1 MNTAVTAWLLDAA
14 TWLAIALWLACVA
27 YGLALLLLPGATLRA
42 AATLDRRYSSRR
54 AMRSLE
60 IPRNSERFFYR
71 HHRLVGSLLLAG
83 TIAFF
88 LLWLVDFPRETVLAR
103 LAAWGGQALAGVILD
118 SATIFLLLANTLIT
132 LFAIVIIFRPSA
144 LKPLE
149 ARANRWLSTRRAFRR
164 IDEHRQPL
172 DELVSRFPRLAGALI
187 LLGMA
192 YIGIGVTL
200 VIR

>member
-1 MNTAVTAWLLDAA
+1 MNGAVTAWLLDAV
-14 TWLAIALWLACVA
+14 TWLAIALWLGCVA
-27 YGLALLLLPGATLRA
+27 YGLALLLAPAATLRA
-42 AATLDRRYSSRR
+42 AGSLDRRYSGRR
-54 AMRSLE
+54 AMRTLE

-83 TIAFF
+83 TVAFF
-88 LLWLVDFPRETVLAR
+88 LLWFVDFPEKTVLAR
-103 LAAWGGQALAGVILD
+103 LANWGGKTLAGIILD
-118 SATIFLLLANTLIT
+118 SATFFLMLTNALIA
-132 LFAIVIIFRPSA
+132 LIAIVIIFRPSA

-149 ARANRWLSTRRAFRR
+149 ARANRWLSTRRAFRGAE
-164 IDEHRQPL
+164 EHHQPL
-172 DELVSRFPRLAGALI
+172 DELVYRFPRLTGALI

>member
-14 TWLAIALWLACVA
+14 TWLAIALWLACAV

-42 AATLDRRYSSRR
+42 AASLDRRYSGRR
-54 AMRSLE
+54 VMRPLE
-60 IPRNSERFFYR
+60 VPRESERFFYR
-71 HHRLVGSLLLAG
+71 HHRLLGSLLLAG

-103 LAAWGGQALAGVILD
+103 LAVWGGQALAGLILD
-118 SATIFLLLANTLIT
+118 SATIFLLLTNALIT
-132 LFAIVIIFRPSA
+132 VLAIIIIFRPSL

-164 IDEHRQPL
+164 IEEHRQPL
-172 DELVSRFPRLAGALI
+172 DELVYRFPRLAGTLV
-187 LLGMA
+187 LLGA
-192 YIGIGVTL
+192 IYIGIGVTL